1 MKYEQDMKFKEIA
14 EILEI
19 SEGGLKASYHIAVKK
34 IKKGLIENQTF

>member
-19 SEGGLKASYHIAVKK
+19 SEGGLKLHI
-34 IKKGLIENQTF
+34 ISQ